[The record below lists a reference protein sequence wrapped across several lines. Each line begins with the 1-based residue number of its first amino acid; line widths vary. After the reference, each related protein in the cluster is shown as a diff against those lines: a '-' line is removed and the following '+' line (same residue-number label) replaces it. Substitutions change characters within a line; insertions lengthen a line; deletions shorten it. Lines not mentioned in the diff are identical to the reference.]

1 MSVSSNSRK
10 ESTESYAA
18 QQMHNTMGIAPELAQ
33 LNDKNLDNE
42 MPSRVADSRDV
53 DVPGDYQQ
61 AEILAAEGDEAEAK
75 GEGVAAVDS
84 SDRMG
89 HKVDSADTDT
99 ENGAIPAQR
108 ADQPDRTLGNS

>member
-18 QQMHNTMGIAPELAQ
+18 QQMHSTMGIAPELAQ

-42 MPSRVADSRDV
+42 LPSRVANSRDV
-53 DVPGDYQQ
+53 DVPGDYEQ
-61 AEILAAEGDEAEAK
+61 AVALAAEGDDAQAK
-75 GEGVAAVDS
+75 GEDVSVVDS
-84 SDRMG
+84 SDSMG
-89 HKVDSADTDT
+89 HKINQVDT
-99 ENGAIPAQR
+99 EKGAIPAQQ